1 MQDKSQTRVS
11 CPHGSVPGGDERAV
25 GVIHAQRG
33 RGRSARTPSEIPERG
48 WKDILLRIWKNI
60 GRDRVVVVAAGV
72 TFYSIL
78 AGFSPIAA
86 LVSLYGFF
94 AHPATIPPPP
104 HRIPGLGPGG

>member
-11 CPHGSVPGGDERAV
+11 CPHGSVPGRDERAV

-78 AGFSPIAA
+78 AVFPAIACGNEIA
-86 LVSLYGFF
+86 RRCSQFGLQ
-94 AHPATIPPPP
+94 
-104 HRIPGLGPGG
+104 RIGKAWPR